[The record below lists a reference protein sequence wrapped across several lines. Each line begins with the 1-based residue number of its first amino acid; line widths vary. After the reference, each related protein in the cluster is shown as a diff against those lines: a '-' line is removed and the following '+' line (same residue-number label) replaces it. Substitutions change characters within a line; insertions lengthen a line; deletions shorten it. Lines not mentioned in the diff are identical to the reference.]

1 MFYKN
6 GVAVVGDMFKATYDA
21 NENDR
26 IEKDAIG
33 ITLNKLLKG
42 AGIGVIPD
50 EIDVPA
56 GGGMAIY
63 GDGYDGDLTVNADPF
78 TSGALIVNNALQRD
92 AFFQHL
98 TINATRKIET
108 NGYRIVAQG
117 TLTNNG
123 TIERNGND
131 GETGKDSAS
140 AAGGSALVAGSL
152 GASGAG
158 GAGNELAGSD
168 GDNVDPAL
176 GGKGGAGGASGGNA
190 GGARGTVTE
199 PTSKSRASPFAIL
212 LEDGGAKVKGGAGG
226 GGGGGAGTGG
236 SGGGGGGGGAGVL
249 CIIAKTI
256 VNTSGVIE
264 ANGGNGGDGTDAGA
278 GDGGGGG
285 GGGGGLV
292 VLVYNTLTTGWV
304 EQALGGDKGIGAGG
318 AIDGNNGLG
327 GTVIRISNV

>member
-56 GGGMAIY
+56 GGGLAIY
-63 GDGYDGDLTVNADPF
+63 GNGWDGDITVNADPF
-78 TSGALIVNNALQRD
+78 TSGTLIVNNALQRD
-92 AFFQHL
+92 AFFHDL
-98 TINATRKIET
+98 TVDDTRKIET
-108 NGYRIVAQG
+108 NGYRIFVQG

-123 TIERNGND
+123 TIKRNGND
-131 GETGKDSAS
+131 GENGKDGAS

-152 GASGAG
+152 GESGAG
-158 GAGNELAGSD
+158 GDGNEVAGSD
-168 GDNVDPAL
+168 GSDVAPAL
-176 GGKGGAGGASGGNA
+176 GAPGGAGGASGANA

-199 PTSKSRASPFAIL
+199 PTSMCIAAPLAIL
-212 LEDGGAKVKGGAGG
+212 LEDGIAKIEGGAGG
-226 GGGGGAGTGG
+226 GGGGGSGAGG
-236 SGGGGGGGGAGVL
+236 SGGGGGGGGGGVL

-264 ANGGNGGDGTDAGA
+264 ANGGNGGDGTDVGA

-292 VLVYNTLTTGWV
+292 VLVCNILTTGWA
-304 EQALGGDKGIGAGG
+304 EQAVGGNGGTGAGA
-318 AIDGNNGLG
+318 AIDGNNGWQ
-327 GTVIRISNV
+327 GTVIRTFNV